1 MKINSLIR
9 VRFIDRDGD
18 EFTIEGI
25 LRDFQ
30 KDGLTILTSHNKFI
44 FTILMEDITLIK
56 VLDDK

>member
-9 VRFIDRDGD
+9 ARFIDRDGD

>member
-9 VRFIDRDGD
+9 VRFIDKDGD

-25 LRDFQ
+25 LRDLQ

>member
-9 VRFIDRDGD
+9 VRFIDSDGD

-25 LRDFQ
+25 LKDWQ
-30 KDGLTILTSHNKFI
+30 KDELTILTSHNKFL
-44 FTILMEDITLIK
+44 FTILMEEITLIK

>member
-25 LRDFQ
+25 LRDLQ

-56 VLDDK
+56 VLHDK

>member
-25 LRDFQ
+25 LKDCQ
-30 KDGLTILTSHNKFI
+30 KDELTILTSHNKFL
-44 FTILMEDITLIK
+44 FTILMEEITLIK
-56 VLDDK
+56 LLDDK

>member
-18 EFTIEGI
+18 EFTIEGNLI
-25 LRDFQ
+25 DLQ

-44 FTILMEDITLIK
+44 ISILMEEITLVK

>member
-18 EFTIEGI
+18 EFTI
-25 LRDFQ
+25 
-30 KDGLTILTSHNKFI
+30 
-44 FTILMEDITLIK
+44 LMEDITLIK

>member
-18 EFTIEGI
+18 EFTIEGN

-44 FTILMEDITLIK
+44 ITILMEDITLIK

>member
-25 LRDFQ
+25 LKDWQ
-30 KDGLTILTSHNKFI
+30 KDELTILTLHNKFL
-44 FTILMEDITLIK
+44 FTILMDEITFLK

>member
-9 VRFIDRDGD
+9 VRFIDSDGD

-25 LRDFQ
+25 LKDWQ
-30 KDGLTILTSHNKFI
+30 KDELTILTSHNKFLI
-44 FTILMEDITLIK
+44 TILMEEITLIK